1 LSRIEVRVMSSRFW
15 LAFVFVASFW
25 AEPAGAEPASTVI
38 DVTLD
43 QAKIA
48 KLPHGTTTLVL
59 GNPTFADVT
68 PVRGTDAWVITAKGF
83 GETNLIALSADGA
96 VLDEKE
102 LRVLR
107 PKTVLVLQKGD
118 SRVSLA
124 CNPDCMPTMQLG
136 DDDDH
141 FSKTGTQIT
150 LRNSQAQGA
159 SSAVAGK

>member
-1 LSRIEVRVMSSRFW
+1 MSSRFW
-15 LAFVFVASFW
+15 LAFAFVVPFGAG
-25 AEPAGAEPASTVI
+25 PARAEPASDVI
-38 DVTLD
+38 EVTLD

-59 GNPTFADVT
+59 GNPTFADIT
-68 PVRGTDAWVITAKGF
+68 PVKGTDSWIITAKGF
-83 GETNLIALSADGA
+83 GQTDLIALGADGA
-96 VLDEKE
+96 VLDQKE

-141 FSKTGTQIT
+141 FTKTGTQIT
-150 LRNSQAQGA
+150 LRNSQAQGTA
-159 SSAVAGK
+159 STSASAAGR